1 MSAEMC
7 AKSIIAVKQEDARRR
22 LRGMCGAQCVAM
34 GGYVLLY
41 VAKWPCVTTCE
52 PVSGT
57 SHYGSVV
64 RSHSIPWLV
73 RSPADHY

>member
-1 MSAEMC
+1 
-7 AKSIIAVKQEDARRR
+7 
-22 LRGMCGAQCVAM
+22 MCGAQCVAM

-64 RSHSIPWLV
+64 RSHSIPV
-73 RSPADHY
+73 VTRMDTPKSGIRSETGTE